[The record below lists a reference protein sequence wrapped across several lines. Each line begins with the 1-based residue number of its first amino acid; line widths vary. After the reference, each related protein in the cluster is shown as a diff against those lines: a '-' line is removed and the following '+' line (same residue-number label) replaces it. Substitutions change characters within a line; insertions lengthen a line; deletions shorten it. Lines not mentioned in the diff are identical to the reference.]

1 MKYLKPGKTLGLSFT
16 IAAALFAMP
25 VSQAQTSTGT
35 VTPSTQDSGGKP
47 SGMGGGMM
55 NKPGMS
61 GGQMDMK
68 GMDMKGMMSSMN
80 DKMASM
86 SSTGNVDVDFAM
98 MMRVHHQGA
107 IDMAQAQ
114 LRDGKSAEMKKMATK
129 IIADQKKEIARF
141 DAYLAKNGQPVDKTK
156 K

>member
-1 MKYLKPGKTLGLSFT
+1 MTPINFSK
-16 IAAALFAMP
+16 
-25 VSQAQTSTGT
+25 T
-35 VTPSTQDSGGKP
+35 VTAGLAIALSVLVAPAVHAQPAPNSAAPAAQGSSGQPPAMG
-47 SGMGGGMM
+47 SGIA

-68 GMDMKGMMSSMN
+68 GMMASMN

-86 SSTGNVDVDFAM
+86 PSTGNPDVDFAM
-98 MMRVHHQGA
+98 MMRMHHQGA

-114 LRDGKSAEMKKMATK
+114 LKDGKSAEMKKMATK
-129 IIADQKKEIARF
+129 IIADQKKEIAQF
-141 DAYLAKNGQPVDKTK
+141 DTYLAKNGHSMDKMK